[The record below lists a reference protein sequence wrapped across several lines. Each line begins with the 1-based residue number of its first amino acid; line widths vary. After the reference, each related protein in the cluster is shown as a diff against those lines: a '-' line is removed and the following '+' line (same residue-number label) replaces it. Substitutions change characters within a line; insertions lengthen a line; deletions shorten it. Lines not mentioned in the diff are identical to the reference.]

1 MATINQLIKKPRI
14 AKVHSSMIKALGGAP
29 YRRGIC
35 LKVLT
40 TKPKKPNS
48 AIRKIAKV
56 LLSNKRRITAA
67 IPGQGHTLQEH
78 ASVIVRSGR
87 ANDLPGVRFKL
98 VRGRLDF
105 GQYETFGRK
114 QKRSKYGVKKG

>member
-1 MATINQLIKKPRI
+1 
-14 AKVHSSMIKALGGAP
+14 V
-29 YRRGIC
+29 GIC

-67 IPGQGHTLQEH
+67 IPGQGHSLQEH
-78 ASVIVRSGR
+78 ASVIVRSG
-87 ANDLPGVRFKL
+87 ACQRFTWCA
-98 VRGRLDF
+98 F
-105 GQYETFGRK
+105 
-114 QKRSKYGVKKG
+114 

>member
-1 MATINQLIKKPRI
+1 MSTINQLVKKPRV
-14 AKVHSSMIKALGGAP
+14 AKKHSSMIKALEGAP
-29 YRRGIC
+29 YKRGIC

-67 IPGQGHTLQEH
+67 IPGQGHSLQEH

-105 GQYETFGRK
+105 SMYEIFGRK
-114 QKRSKYGVKKG
+114 LIRSKYGVKKG

>member
-1 MATINQLIKKPRI
+1 MSTLNQLIKRPRV
-14 AKVHSSMIKALGGAP
+14 KKSHSSMIKALQGAS
-29 YRRGIC
+29 YKRGVC

-67 IPGQGHTLQEH
+67 IPGIGHNLQEH
-78 ASVIVRSGR
+78 ATVIVRSGR
-87 ANDLPGVRFKL
+87 ANDLPGVRYKL

-105 GQYETFGRK
+105 SVYESYGRK

>member
-1 MATINQLIKKPRI
+1 MSTINQLVKKPRV
-14 AKVHSSMIKALGGAP
+14 AKKHSSMIKALEGAP
-29 YRRGIC
+29 YKRGIC

-67 IPGQGHTLQEH
+67 IPGQGHSLQEH

-105 GQYETFGRK
+105 SMYEIFGRK

>member
-1 MATINQLIKKPRI
+1 MSTINQLVRNPRVQKK
-14 AKVHSSMIKALGGAP
+14 HSSMIKALAGAP
-29 YRRGIC
+29 FKRGVC

-67 IPGQGHTLQEH
+67 IPGIGHNLQEH
-78 ASVIVRSGR
+78 ASVVVRSGR
-87 ANDLPGVRFKL
+87 ANDLPGVRYKL
-98 VRGRLDF
+98 VRGKLDF
-105 GQYETFGRK
+105 ASYESYGRK
-114 QKRSKYGVKKG
+114 KKRSKYGVKKG